1 MIAYLAIAELL
12 LYTSRV
18 TPSLQ
23 HEALVLAWLMLQIVS
38 LPGSEQYLRFEYS
51 GNKSEKR
58 SSNPSGVLSQKLDR
72 PDMLLTSSGATVLV
86 GEDKVSVAIWQ
97 CWFSKSIVYLLG
109 CQTLT

>member
-1 MIAYLAIAELL
+1 M
-12 LYTSRV
+12 SRV

-23 HEALVLAWLMLQIVS
+23 HQALVFAWLLLQIVS

-58 SSNPSGVLSQKLDR
+58 SSNLSGVLSQKLDR

-86 GEDKVSVAIWQ
+86 GEDKVGVAIWH
-97 CWFSKSIVYLLG
+97 CWFSNSIVNTLA
-109 CQTLT
+109 CQNFT